1 MVVKSARG
9 LSIKAGALLI
19 RTVWGTKLAGLR
31 RVWSRQGDVTDKKN
45 GGIKDFPDIAASSP
59 AKYMQ
64 KHIPG
69 WHDKGSFS

>member
-1 MVVKSARG
+1 MCIRDRYKALGRDPALLVVKSARG

-45 GGIKDFPDIAASSP
+45 ENEKG
-59 AKYMQ
+59 
-64 KHIPG
+64 KHWRCG
-69 WHDKGSFS
+69 

>member
-1 MVVKSARG
+1 MIWKEKCIPVY
-9 LSIKAGALLI
+9 
-19 RTVWGTKLAGLR
+19 RTEEKEAA
-31 RVWSRQGDVTDKKN
+31 SSNFYPNANVTDKKN